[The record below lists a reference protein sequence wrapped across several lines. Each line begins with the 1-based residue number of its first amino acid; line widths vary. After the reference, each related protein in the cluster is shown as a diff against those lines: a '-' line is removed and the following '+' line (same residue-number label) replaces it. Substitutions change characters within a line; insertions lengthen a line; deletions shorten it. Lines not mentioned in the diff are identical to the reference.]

1 MQTYISLTP
10 RPRPKSAG
18 SASMH
23 HAQQGLL
30 RRIARGLALTD
41 LVRVFPARGG
51 SGRFC
56 LERSMLLRKK
66 RHAHAA
72 DEYAT
77 RGVPQGRRPLVL
89 AP

>member
-41 LVRVFPARGG
+41 FG
-51 SGRFC
+51 SGFPRAWRF
-56 LERSMLLRKK
+56 RAVLLRKK
-66 RHAHAA
+66 YAVTKKAA
-72 DEYAT
+72 CA
-77 RGVPQGRRPLVL
+77 RRR
-89 AP
+89 

>member
-30 RRIARGLALTD
+30 RRIARGLALT
-41 LVRVFPARGG
+41 LVRFFFLPVRGG
-51 SGRFC
+51 HC